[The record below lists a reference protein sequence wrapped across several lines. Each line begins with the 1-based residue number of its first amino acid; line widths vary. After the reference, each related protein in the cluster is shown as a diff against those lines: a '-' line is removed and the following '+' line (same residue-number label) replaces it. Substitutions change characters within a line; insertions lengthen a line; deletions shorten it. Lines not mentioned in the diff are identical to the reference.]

1 MRILCVKVIWEAE
14 ALIFQNSPGKF
25 MNIVKSY
32 ICGNVFTEDL
42 QLFADLV
49 LICFANSA
57 LKRLFIVLRNE
68 LIDCYSVKY

>member
-1 MRILCVKVIWEAE
+1 MSDVKP
-14 ALIFQNSPGKF
+14 N
-25 MNIVKSY
+25 

-42 QLFADLV
+42 QLFADPV

-68 LIDCYSVKY
+68 LIDWVSEKLESASSANNYQAKYH

>member
-1 MRILCVKVIWEAE
+1 
-14 ALIFQNSPGKF
+14 
-25 MNIVKSY
+25 MNVVKSY
-32 ICGNVFTEDL
+32 ICGNVFIEDL
-42 QLFADLV
+42 QLFADPV

>member
-14 ALIFQNSPGKF
+14 ALIFQNSSGKF

-42 QLFADLV
+42 QLFADQV

-57 LKRLFIVLRNE
+57 LMRLFIVLRNE
-68 LIDCYSVKY
+68 LINCYSVKY

>member
-1 MRILCVKVIWEAE
+1 MLKVIWEAE
-14 ALIFQNSPGKF
+14 ELIFQNSSGKF

-42 QLFADLV
+42 QLFADQV

-57 LKRLFIVLRNE
+57 LMRLFIVLRNE
-68 LIDCYSVKY
+68 LINCYSVKY